1 MQGSEGAVARV
12 ERAVSPVIGVV
23 LMVAIVVGLAAT
35 MGVFAMGFGDD
46 PATRQPNIDFTFEF
60 HDDAGANGEDA
71 LDIIHDGGETVEV
84 ADGNDALTLAAGDLY
99 IVADYPYEDD
109 TFTGGGS
116 GFECGSPSGDQYE
129 CSFNFDDDADSFG
142 LDDEE
147 MSAGE
152 RFRIYGTEGSTEFHK
167 ATVRIVY
174 KPEGSERSYILTTW
188 EGPEAGN

>member
-1 MQGSEGAVARV
+1 MMGSEGSVEWV

-23 LMVAIVVGLAAT
+23 LMVAIVVILGAT

-60 HDDAGANGEDA
+60 HDDVGANGEDA
-71 LDIIHDGGETVEV
+71 LDIVHDGGETVEV
-84 ADGNDALTLAAGDLY
+84 ADGSQAQTVAAGDLY

-109 TFTGGGS
+109 TFSSYS
-116 GFECGSPSGDQYE
+116 GFECGSASGDHYE
-129 CSFNFDDDADSFG
+129 CSFNFDDDATDSFG

-152 RFRIYGTEGSTEFHK
+152 QFRIYATEGGTEFEK

-174 KPEGSERSYILTTW
+174 RPEDGTRSYILTTW

>member
-1 MQGSEGAVARV
+1 MGSRGPRALV

-23 LMVAIVVGLAAT
+23 LMVAIVVILAAT

-46 PATRQPNIDFTFEF
+46 PATPQPNIDFTFEF
-60 HDDAGANGEDA
+60 HDDVGDNGEDA
-71 LDIIHDGGETVEV
+71 LDIVHDGGETVEV
-84 ADGNDALTLAAGDLY
+84 ADGSQPQTVAAGDLY

-109 TFTGGGS
+109 TLAAS
-116 GFECGSPSGDQYE
+116 GFECGSPSGGQYE
-129 CSFNFDDDADSFG
+129 CSFNFDDEFAIPGDS
-142 LDDEE
+142 

-152 RFRIYGTEGSTEFHK
+152 RFRIYGADPSTEFEK

-174 KPEGSERSYILTTW
+174 KPEDGTRSYVLATW

>member
-1 MQGSEGAVARV
+1 VQGSEGAVTRV
-12 ERAVSPVIGVV
+12 ERAVSPVIGIV
-23 LMVAIVVGLAAT
+23 LMVAIVVVLAAT

-71 LDIIHDGGETVEV
+71 VDIIHDGGETVAV
-84 ADGNDALTLAAGDLY
+84 ADGDDGGTVAAGDLY

-109 TFTGGGS
+109 TLSKYS
-116 GFECGSPSGDQYE
+116 GFECEAASGEHYE

-152 RFRIYGTEGSTEFHK
+152 RFRIYATEDSTEFHK

-174 KPEGSERSYILTTW
+174 KPEGSDRSYILTTW